1 MANKPIIRL
10 LIGAWLI
17 ALIAGLAAVMYVTIY
32 KPSHHQLWR
41 DYVELL
47 GVSAEQEREIWRLQ
61 EILVEANTPNA
72 THQNP
77 AK

>member
-10 LIGAWLI
+10 LIGAWLV

-41 DYVELL
+41 DYIELL
-47 GVSAEQEREIWRLQ
+47 GVSAEQAREIRFLH
-61 EILVEANTPNA
+61 EELSDARMPNA

-77 AK
+77 VK